1 MAFVIA
7 DRVWDTST
15 TTGTGALTLTGS
27 APNNFRAFSAVLSVG
42 DTCYYSIRN
51 QAANE
56 WEDGLG
62 TYSGANTL
70 TRTTVYASSNSN
82 SAVTLSAGTKDV
94 FITFLSGRTVILDA
108 SGNATAL
115 GTPAS
120 VNLANATNIPP
131 AQFAAG
137 TIGAVGFSLTSYN
150 LGTVSS
156 GTVTPAASNGNSQY
170 LTNNGAFTLAAP
182 SSDAPFDILVTN
194 GASAGAITFTGFS
207 VGTNTGDTY
216 ATTNTNKYIL
226 MIRRINGSSTYAW
239 KALQ

>member
-15 TTGTGALTLTGS
+15 TTGTGALALSGS
-27 APNNFRAFSAVLSVG
+27 APNNFRAFSAVMSVG
-42 DTCYYSIRN
+42 DVCYYSIRN

-70 TRTTVYASSNSN
+70 TRTTVYSSSNSN
-82 SAVTLSAGTKDV
+82 SAVSLSAGTKDV
-94 FITFLSGRTVILDA
+94 FIAFLSNRTVVLDN

-115 GTPAS
+115 GTPVS
-120 VNLANATNIPP
+120 INLANATNIPP
-131 AQFAAG
+131 AGFAAG
-137 TIGAVGFSLTSYN
+137 TIGAVGFNSTPYN

-156 GTVTPAASNGNSQY
+156 GTVTPASANGNTQY

-182 SSDAPFDILVTN
+182 STNCSIDIDVTN
-194 GASAGAITFTGFS
+194 GASAGTITFSGFT
-207 VGTNTGDTY
+207 VGSNTGDTY
-216 ATTNTNKYIL
+216 ATTNANKYIL
-226 MIRRINGSSTYAW
+226 MIRRVNGTSTYAW
-239 KALQ
+239 KAYQ